1 MGDKAGGFL
10 DSLNHPLL
18 FLLFLL
24 MALWGFASCITYI
37 AKETNMPGLAML
49 VQHP

>member
-1 MGDKAGGFL
+1 MGNFL

-18 FLLFLL
+18 FILFLG
-24 MALWGFASCITYI
+24 MALWGFAACATYI
-37 AKETNMPGLAML
+37 AKETNNPGLAML